1 MSDDRFKQARR
12 SLIDKHNQRQQ
23 QSDDDD
29 FGDDNTQLVDLH
41 ALESQVAQQPA
52 HSFAPPPN
60 MNASSGYGSSNQ
72 YESSADF
79 NDEATAMFEIPAD
92 FSPGQYAQSAPY
104 SSAPAYT
111 PPSSQQ
117 PQQPQYQPPQYQQQP
132 QQPQYQ
138 QQPQQPQYQQQPQQ
152 PQYQQQPPAQSY
164 GQAPAY
170 SDPVASSQPPIGSHA
185 SQPFVPDEADG
196 NTQFVNL
203 SDFVN
208 EAAHFTPEQQ
218 AAGYDGNTQFVDVA
232 ALMAG
237 SDTHQPGSPGGQ
249 GPGDDIENDPI
260 LRQSYHYGPGS
271 IQTGDVTLIFA
282 NNALGEGV
290 VLKRVWHGPA
300 HEMSTPLRN
309 RIAQLNALKHPN
321 LISMNGMVATGTG
334 LWIELDHP
342 GGARLTAVLQEQGPL
357 PKETV
362 LPWIHAVASVLAM
375 AHAQQLA
382 YANLTTDALWIQPDG
397 SVRIEPF
404 DMLRFEER
412 GSLGEFGPQEMHRP
426 VEQRQLSPA
435 TDVYSLAAVAVAA
448 LTGLPVQLA
457 RVQKLDKAL
466 KNPLTKALSNNPL
479 ERPQSAEA
487 FAASL
492 SSPAG
497 FSLKTLDIKKVGAAA
512 ALLLV
517 LFGGFMYMD
526 AEATSAQQ
534 AAERQA
540 EQASLAKQEARDQLQ
555 EEQSQRRS
563 KEATNIANAAAQ
575 GSAPAAAADGDEA
588 AGDTAAPN
596 PQAVALPGP
605 TTNDPRLS
613 ISTSFQLNPLVSS
626 LEPRTKSPEKAAEY
640 REKARELLE
649 ESKTMPET
657 RLLGAYRDALT
668 HLTEAMLLDPDN
680 QENKDLIEDLYKKDA
695 VKDYMKDLR
704 ANVESDVLQG
714 KIASGRR
721 HYRALNSTDHNATAL
736 DFFENVKTAK
746 VEKVTRRVKAD

>member
-41 ALESQVAQQPA
+41 ALESQVAQPA
-52 HSFAPPPN
+52 PSFAPPPN
-60 MNASSGYGSSNQ
+60 MNQSNSYGSSNS

-79 NDEATAMFEIPAD
+79 NDEATAMFEVPAD
-92 FSPGQYAQSAPY
+92 FSPGQHAQSGSF

-117 PQQPQYQPPQYQQQP
+117 PQYQQPPQN
-132 QQPQYQ
+132 
-138 QQPQQPQYQQQPQQ
+138 
-152 PQYQQQPPAQSY
+152 QPPSGY

-170 SDPVASSQPPIGSHA
+170 QPPAYQPPAYEPPAYQPPAYEPPAYQPPAASPQQPIGSHA

-203 SDFVN
+203 NDFVN

-232 ALMAG
+232 SLMAG
-237 SDTHQPGSPGGQ
+237 SDAHQPGSQAGI

-300 HEMSTPLRN
+300 HEMSTPLRQ

-321 LISMNGMVATGTG
+321 LISMNGMIATGTG
-334 LWIELDHP
+334 LWVELDHP

-362 LPWIHAVASVLAM
+362 MPWIHAVASVLAM
-375 AHAQQLA
+375 AHTQQLA

-412 GSLGEFGPQEMHRP
+412 GSLGDFGPQEMHRP

-435 TDVYSLAAVAVAA
+435 TDIYSLAAVAVAA
-448 LTGLPVQLA
+448 LTGIPVQLG
-457 RVQKLDKAL
+457 RVQSLEKSL
-466 KNPLTKALSNNPL
+466 KNPLTKALSNNPA
-479 ERPQSAEA
+479 ERPQTAEA

-492 SSPAG
+492 MNSSG
-497 FSLKTLDIKKVGAAA
+497 FDLKQLDIKKVGAVA

-517 LFGGFMYMD
+517 LFGGFMYWE
-526 AEATSAQQ
+526 AEEAKTKALAAQQ
-534 AAERQA
+534 V
-540 EQASLAKQEARDQLQ
+540 EQAALAKAQEREQLQ
-555 EEQSQRRS
+555 QEQSQRRT
-563 KEATNIANAAAQ
+563 KEATNIANSAGKGSPDQADSNELAAD
-575 GSAPAAAADGDEA
+575 APAK
-588 AGDTAAPN
+588 N
-596 PQAVALPGP
+596 PDQIALPGP
-605 TTNDPRLS
+605 VKIDPRLV
-613 ISTSFQLNPLVSS
+613 IATSFQLNPPANNSKA
-626 LEPRTKSPEKAAEY
+626 RTKSPTKAAEY
-640 REKARELLE
+640 REKAKGLME
-649 ESKTMPET
+649 EAKTMPDSRIQTTYREALET
-657 RLLGAYRDALT
+657 A
-668 HLTEAMLLDPDN
+668 TEAILLDPEN
-680 QENKDLIEDLYKKDA
+680 PENKELLEDLYKKDI
-695 VKDYMKDLR
+695 VKEYMSDLR
-704 ANVESDVLQG
+704 TNVESDVLQG
-714 KIASGRR
+714 NIASGRR
-721 HYRALNSTDHNATAL
+721 HYRSLSTTDHNANAL
-736 DFFENVKTAK
+736 DFFESVKSAK
-746 VEKVTRRVKAD
+746 VETVTRRNKAD